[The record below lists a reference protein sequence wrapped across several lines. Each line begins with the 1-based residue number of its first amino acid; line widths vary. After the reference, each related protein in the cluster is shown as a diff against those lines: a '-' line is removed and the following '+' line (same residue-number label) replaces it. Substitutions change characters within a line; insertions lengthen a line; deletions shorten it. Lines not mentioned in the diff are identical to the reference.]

1 MRFMTLCLCFQSR
14 AVNWS
19 ELCINMSKILLHF
32 LSSPQQ
38 TAGAQMQGAF
48 GCSNSQLQRTDVG
61 PETKKQRNK
70 RAQRTGEKAAP
81 RSKKRKKEEEE
92 KQAVYPNAD
101 TFIQLKQV
109 SVQGLGKA
117 GQRPCGTVDFSQWKW
132 SWCFNWTLS
141 IGWGKCEVLQNQ
153 GV

>member
-1 MRFMTLCLCFQSR
+1 
-14 AVNWS
+14 
-19 ELCINMSKILLHF
+19 
-32 LSSPQQ
+32 
-38 TAGAQMQGAF
+38 MQGAF

-109 SVQGLGKA
+109 RAGAGKSSPDDTRSSGLLQKEVKLIIKLHFEHKVGTMRTSTKSGNLKFGVCLISEGGLVWQVVPKPWSSCQLWQPLDELA
-117 GQRPCGTVDFSQWKW
+117 GSW
-132 SWCFNWTLS
+132 S
-141 IGWGKCEVLQNQ
+141 
-153 GV
+153 

>member
-1 MRFMTLCLCFQSR
+1 
-14 AVNWS
+14 
-19 ELCINMSKILLHF
+19 
-32 LSSPQQ
+32 
-38 TAGAQMQGAF
+38 MQGTF
-48 GCSNSQLQRTDVG
+48 GCSNSQLQRADVG

-117 GQRPCGTVDFSQWKW
+117 VQRPCGAVDFSQWK
-132 SWCFNWTLS
+132 
-141 IGWGKCEVLQNQ
+141 
-153 GV
+153 

>member
-1 MRFMTLCLCFQSR
+1 
-14 AVNWS
+14 
-19 ELCINMSKILLHF
+19 
-32 LSSPQQ
+32 
-38 TAGAQMQGAF
+38 MQGAF
-48 GCSNSQLQRTDVG
+48 GCSNNQLQRTDVG

-117 GQRPCGTVDFSQWKW
+117 VQRPRGTVDFSQWK
-132 SWCFNWTLS
+132 
-141 IGWGKCEVLQNQ
+141 
-153 GV
+153 